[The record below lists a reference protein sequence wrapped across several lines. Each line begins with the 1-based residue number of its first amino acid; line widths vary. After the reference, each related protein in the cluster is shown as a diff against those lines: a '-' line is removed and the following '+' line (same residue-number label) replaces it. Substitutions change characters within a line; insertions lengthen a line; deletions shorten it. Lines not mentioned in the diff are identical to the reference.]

1 MNNDSFEKL
10 ADIIKENNLCDH
22 ALDYLVDIKRELE
35 EKEIVEMALNKAW
48 YELECTD
55 TRRELAIKEALV
67 EKEKLDKV
75 LENTCYELEC
85 AEGIIKDLR
94 NIINSICCETQDR
107 IEWRNRLIRE
117 SAIELE

>member
-10 ADIIKENNLCDH
+10 ANIIKENNLCDQ
-22 ALDYLVDIKRELE
+22 ALDYLVDIKRALE
-35 EKEIVEMALNKAW
+35 EKEIVEMALNKA
-48 YELECTD
+48 
-55 TRRELAIKEALV
+55 
-67 EKEKLDKV
+67 
-75 LENTCYELEC
+75 CYELEC

-107 IEWRNRLIRE
+107 IEWRNRLIRD